1 MSILVTGGA
10 GYIGSVIVEQLLK
23 QNEEVVVLD
32 NLTQGHRRAISDEAL
47 FIEGDIG
54 DRELV
59 EDVLDKHEVEAVI
72 HMAAETVVE
81 RSMTDPKGFFREN
94 VVKGISLLDA
104 MLEHNVGK
112 LIFSSSAAVYGE
124 PQEGLITEDHRK
136 EPLNAYGESKY
147 MFERV
152 LAWYH
157 RAYGLKYIALRYFNA
172 AGASERFGE
181 DHDPESHLIPLVLRR
196 ALAEQGSGGDRKNY
210 ELRIENGEWKSARRG
225 RARKAEDLGG
235 NGTGET
241 GRIMNGE
248 LRIENGKEQ
257 EDGEDGKQRGGAGEM
272 GGKENEIGQIDL
284 LRIFG
289 NDYSTRDGTCVR
301 DYIHVVD
308 LAQAHIL
315 ALKSLNQHSGARYNL
330 GNGEGFTVLEVI
342 GTAKRVTGVGIP
354 YEFAP
359 RRSGDPAVL
368 VASPERAKRELGWEP
383 KFTELEAIVES
394 AWRWH
399 KSHPEGY
406 E

>member
-32 NLTQGHRRAISDEAL
+32 NLVQGHRRAISDEAT
-47 FIEGDIG
+47 FVEGDIG
-54 DRELV
+54 NRELV

-81 RSMTDPKGFFREN
+81 RSMTDPRSFFREN
-94 VVKGISLLDA
+94 VVKGITLLDA

-112 LIFSSSAAVYGE
+112 VIFSSSAAVYGE

-152 LAWYH
+152 LDWYH
-157 RAYGLKYIALRYFNA
+157 RAYGLSYIALRYFNA

-196 ALAEQGSGGDRKNY
+196 ALAEQGSGGDGENY
-210 ELRIENGEWKSARRG
+210 ELRMENGEWKRARRERG
-225 RARKAEDLGG
+225 RKAE
-235 NGTGET
+235 ET
-241 GRIMNGE
+241 GRIENGE
-248 LRIENGKEQ
+248 LRIENEERQ
-257 EDGEDGKQRGGAGEM
+257 GAGEK
-272 GGKENEIGQIDL
+272 GRKGAGELGSKGKEINQADS

-289 NDYSTRDGTCVR
+289 NDYPTRDGTCVR

-315 ALKSLNQHSGARYNL
+315 ALKSLNRYSGARYNL

-342 GTAKRVTGVGIP
+342 ETAKRVTGVDIP

-368 VASPERAKRELGWEP
+368 VASPERAKRELGWKP

-406 E
+406 EA